1 MPLDQATVL
10 DLFVEL
16 IVRGQLHAAC
26 GLFGRDVGRLALA
39 LDLDR
44 SELPIESRQAEE
56 KMDASTQADLSAM
69 WRFAISEANHAP
81 EGNDQELAL
90 MIDML
95 SGFLTHHA
103 KRSEKHLFFF
113 GEIVGG
119 PAKLVQLPLM
129 EDLGPAIGWFTCRD
143 LTVFRP

>member
-26 GLFGRDVGRLALA
+26 GLFGQDVGRLALT

-44 SELPIESRQAEE
+44 SELPIETRQVEE
-56 KMDASTQADLSAM
+56 RMDASTQADLSTM
-69 WRFAISEANHAP
+69 WRFAISEANHAS
-81 EGNDQELAL
+81 EGDDRELTL

-103 KRSEKHLFFF
+103 KRSEKHLFFL

-119 PAKLVQLPLM
+119 PAKLVQLPSM
-129 EDLGPAIGWFTCRD
+129 EDLGPAIEWFTCRD
-143 LTVFRP
+143 LTDLRP